1 MSDLKA
7 AIIEQAREAGFDSV
21 SFAPVTIPK
30 RNLER
35 YQAFLEAREYGDM
48 DWMTQKNDW
57 RRGPNSLWEECR
69 SVIVLGMNYGPKQ
82 DPMMKLQFQE
92 RANISV
98 YAQNKDYHDL
108 VKKKLKQ
115 VARWL
120 VDSQSG
126 QVKVFVDTAPVME
139 KAVAAQSGLGWQ
151 GKHTN
156 LVSREFGSWLF
167 LGEIFTTLEIEPDEP
182 VKDSCGNCQAC
193 LEICPTKAIPAP
205 YQLNASRCISYLT
218 IEYKGHIP
226 VEFRKPMGNR
236 IYGCDDCLAVCPWN
250 KFAQLSNKMDFW
262 PRAELSAPRLI
273 DFLDMDDAAF
283 RKFFSGSP
291 VKRIGR
297 VKFLRNVLIALG
309 NARNPELSPRILPSL
324 TEDSPIIR
332 AMAVWAL
339 AQLMDEAS
347 FREQRDIHLPG
358 EEDPDVRAEWEYA
371 GSISAA
377 DIQTS

>member
-1 MSDLKA
+1 MTEALKA
-7 AIIEQAREAGFDSV
+7 AIIDKAREAGFDSV

-35 YQAFLEAREYGDM
+35 YQDFLKAQEYGDM

-57 RRGPNSLWEECR
+57 RQAPNALWEECR
-69 SVIVLGMNYGPKQ
+69 SVIVLGMNYGPAH
-82 DPMMKLQFQE
+82 DPLMKLQFQE

-156 LVSREFGSWLF
+156 LVSRDFGSWLF
-167 LGEIFTTLEIEPDEP
+167 LGEIFTTLEIEPDEA

-193 LEICPTKAIPAP
+193 LDICPTKAIPAP

-226 VEFRKPMGNR
+226 EEFRKPMGNR
-236 IYGCDDCLAVCPWN
+236 VYGCDDCLAVCPWN
-250 KFAQLSNKMDFW
+250 KFAQLSDKMEFW

-273 DFLDMDDAAF
+273 DFLDMDDTAF

-309 NARNPELSPRILPSL
+309 NSRNPALSPRILPSL
-324 TEDSPIIR
+324 TDESPLIR

-339 AQLMDEAS
+339 GQLMDEAS
-347 FREQRDIHLPG
+347 FREQKDIHLDG
-358 EEDPDVRAEWEYA
+358 ETDPDVRIEW
-371 GSISAA
+371 GRF
-377 DIQTS
+377 